1 MIAIG
6 DVQGCA
12 ACLRE
17 LLERL
22 PADEPLWFAG
32 DLVNRGPASLEALRM
47 VRALGSRAT
56 AVLGN
61 HDLHLLA
68 VHAGIRPA
76 HDTDTLDDIL
86 AAPDR
91 EELIDWVRR
100 LPLAVSDGDHLMV
113 HAG

>member
-17 LLERL
+17 LLRRL
-22 PADEPLWFAG
+22 PDDEPLWFAG
-32 DLVNRGPASLEALRM
+32 DIVNRGPASLEALRM
-47 VRALGSRAT
+47 VRALGSRASC
-56 AVLGN
+56 VLGN

-68 VHAGIRPA
+68 VPAGIRPA
-76 HDTDTLDDIL
+76 HESDTFDDIL

-91 EELIDWVRR
+91 EALIDWIRSR
-100 LPLAVSDGDHLMV
+100 PLAV
-113 HAG
+113 A